1 MMTAHQVF
9 GENRTIGQIANLRT
23 QIKWRLEMKG
33 KHVFFGIVSLV
44 AAGIL
49 VLLDVVKIEPSFAE
63 SIATRVQIYPAA
75 FLGLLGLVLL
85 YVGLK
90 PLWRS

>member
-1 MMTAHQVF
+1 
-9 GENRTIGQIANLRT
+9 
-23 QIKWRLEMKG
+23 MKG
-33 KHVFFGIVSLV
+33 KHVFFGIVSLM

-49 VLLDVVKIEPSFAE
+49 VLLDVVKIEPTFAE
-63 SIATRVQIYPAA
+63 DFVTRVQIYPAA

>member
-1 MMTAHQVF
+1 
-9 GENRTIGQIANLRT
+9 
-23 QIKWRLEMKG
+23 MKA

-44 AAGIL
+44 MAGIL
-49 VLLDVVKIEPSFAE
+49 ALLDVVKIEPSFAQDF
-63 SIATRVQIYPAA
+63 ATRVQIYPAA
-75 FLGLLGLVLL
+75 FFGLMGLVLL

>member
-1 MMTAHQVF
+1 
-9 GENRTIGQIANLRT
+9 
-23 QIKWRLEMKG
+23 MKG

-44 AAGIL
+44 MAGVL
-49 VLLDVVKIEPSFAE
+49 VLFDMVKIEPSLAE
-63 SIATRVQIYPAA
+63 GFATRVQIYPVA
-75 FLGLLGLVLL
+75 FFGLLGLTLL